1 MRFRRAVWLTPADD
15 DAERSRQA
23 PRLVR
28 AARGGRSGGL
38 DGDRA
43 DRLGPVPA
51 HLRRGSAGLTGPTDG
66 GDDARREAGEGGGDP
81 ATWALPA
88 DAAVAA
94 GAGGGAGGGA
104 PGGGGAG
111 AGVSAGGEATGG
123 ERRGAVAAG
132 DVSGGEAAAAGGA
145 SGAGGSAGGVNTGI
159 PPLDSALGALPIDD
173 QLLVQ
178 RPEILVGGAFA
189 VGF

>member
-94 GAGGGAGGGA
+94 GAG
-104 PGGGGAG
+104 
-111 AGVSAGGEATGG
+111 VSAGGEATGG
-123 ERRGAVAAG
+123 ERPGAVAAG
-132 DVSGGEAAAAGGA
+132 DFSGGEAAAAGGA

-189 VGF
+189 VGFLLARILKAIGRG